1 MRIHPKLSERDCLP
15 MPYAVRSDWQET
27 SGEDLVKL
35 VHRQFMDNAEQAE
48 DWRAKRCGEL
58 IRGGGLPSGC
68 YQRLISRVASF
79 IS

>member
-58 IRGGGLPSGC
+58 IRGGGFAERVLSATYKSSC
-68 YQRLISRVASF
+68 FLIS
-79 IS
+79 